1 MLAIF
6 RTIGLRYLRSRW
18 FRVLLVTFSISL
30 GVATWVAT
38 GLLNAS
44 LEKSIESAASPLG
57 GVADLYVT
65 SGEIWVQ
72 RSLVAVIEQVSGV
85 KTVQPLIYE
94 PIQVLLPNGA
104 KHAILL
110 GMSKDAQESEET
122 ASWGITITRDLNLNL
137 LGQGLLS
144 VVVDRKFAFLGE
156 SLTSNL
162 PKGASELT
170 IRAGGTMHKVA
181 KAGTVNASGPAAT
194 LGGYV
199 LFMDCEDAAR
209 LVKKPGRVSRLDIVL
224 HPGQDLNEAKD
235 RIENAVASYQSGNQ
249 AGPIKVQTPQAREEQ
264 VRDVLIGVQVGFL
277 ICGAGAL
284 VVGMFLVYNALAVS
298 VTERTHD
305 IGILRSLG
313 ATRGQIRSLFLGEAA
328 FLGLLGALLGVPL
341 GLGIGYLL
349 LGQMEKVVTD
359 IFMPLPSHEL
369 VVSRSNII
377 AGMIAGLIASL
388 IAAWI
393 PSAQAASQE
402 PADAVRRVPPSPG
415 FFHRLVQMGTCILLV
430 LVGTLAIYFKSGLPE
445 RWGAYG
451 GLVLIFLAA
460 ILATPLMV
468 ALAARLLRPIARQ
481 LLGLE
486 GRLAADNLIRSPGRT
501 GLVIACLAA
510 SVALLVQTA
519 GVIRSNEETLSDW
532 LDHTVVPDL
541 IVTSGGAFTAS
552 GQSMQMEPELGQR
565 IVDELKTPNTQAAA
579 VCFRYIPWNSDG
591 KETSLLLIGL
601 DTATYCQANS
611 LRNSPIPFLDLFHT
625 LSTEPGTTVVSN
637 NFADIHKKKVGDFI
651 TVPSVEGPLTLK
663 IIGAIDD
670 YSWNRGTIF
679 VHRPFYEKALDL
691 RLVDLYH
698 LYLTPG
704 ISAADVEKT
713 RERLQKS
720 SLGAEHSLFAMT
732 RLELREQ
739 ILDMVRRLYGLAY
752 RQLAVV
758 AIVASLG
765 VLSALMI
772 SVIQRRRELGLLRA
786 VGANSMHVLRS
797 VLAEAVLLGVLGTI
811 IGVIVGIPIEWYV
824 VQVLLFE
831 EAGFRFP
838 VEIPWTAAAVIAG
851 LAIAASTL
859 AGLGPAIHAMR
870 LRIAEAIAYE

>member
-6 RTIGLRYLRSRW
+6 RTVGLRYLRSRW

-65 SGEIWVQ
+65 SGEIWVP
-72 RSLVAVIEQVSGV
+72 RSLVDEIAKVPGV

-94 PIQVLLPNGA
+94 PVQVLLPNGGA

-110 GMSKDAQESEET
+110 GMSREAQQSEET
-122 ASWGITITRDLNLNL
+122 ARWGITVTRDLNLNL

-144 VVVDRKFAFLGE
+144 VVIDRKFAFLGAGL
-156 SLTSNL
+156 SSNL
-162 PKGASELT
+162 PKDASELT
-170 IRAGGTMHKVA
+170 IRAGGTLHKVA
-181 KAGTVNASGPAAT
+181 KAGTVNAVGPAAT
-194 LGGYV
+194 LGGFV
-199 LFMDCEDAAR
+199 IFMECEDAAR
-209 LVKKPGRVSRLDIVL
+209 LVKKPGRASRLDVVL
-224 HPGQDLNEAKD
+224 ETGQDLDQAKE
-235 RIENAVASYQSGNQ
+235 RIQAAIHNASHQSAILGGQ
-249 AGPIKVQTPQAREEQ
+249 IKVQTPQAREEQ

-298 VTERTHD
+298 VTERSHD

-313 ATRGQIRSLFLGEAA
+313 ATRGQIRTLFLGEAA
-328 FLGLLGALLGVPL
+328 FLGAFGALLGVPL

-359 IFMPLPSHEL
+359 IFMPLPSHDL

-377 AGMIAGLIASL
+377 AGMIAGLITSL

-415 FFHRLVQMGTCILLV
+415 LFHRLLQVSACVLLV
-430 LVGTLAIYFKSGLPE
+430 LVGTLAIYFKNRLPE

-468 ALAARLLRPIARQ
+468 ALAARLLRPIARH

-541 IVTSGGAFTAS
+541 IVSSGGAFTAS
-552 GQSMQMEPELGQR
+552 GQSMPMDPDLGR
-565 IVDELKTPNTQAAA
+565 RLVEELKTPQTQAAP

-601 DTATYCQANS
+601 DAATYYQANS
-611 LRNSPIPFLDLFHT
+611 LRKSPIPFLDLFRA

-637 NFADIHKKKVGDFI
+637 NFADIHKKKVGDSI
-651 TVPSVEGPLTLK
+651 TVPSMEGPLTLK
-663 IIGAIDD
+663 IIGAIED

-679 VHRPFYEKALDL
+679 VHRSFYEKALDL
-691 RLVDLYH
+691 HLVDLYH
-698 LYLTPG
+698 VYLTPG
-704 ISAADVEKT
+704 ISAEEVEET

-720 SLGAEHSLFAMT
+720 SLGAEHSLFALT
-732 RLELREQ
+732 RFELRDQ

-772 SVIQRRRELGLLRA
+772 SVIQRQRELGLLRA
-786 VGANSMHVLRS
+786 VGAN
-797 VLAEAVLLGVLGTI
+797 
-811 IGVIVGIPIEWYV
+811 
-824 VQVLLFE
+824 
-831 EAGFRFP
+831 
-838 VEIPWTAAAVIAG
+838 
-851 LAIAASTL
+851 
-859 AGLGPAIHAMR
+859 
-870 LRIAEAIAYE
+870 

>member
-6 RTIGLRYLRSRW
+6 RTVGLRYLRSRW

-65 SGEIWVQ
+65 SGEIWVP
-72 RSLVAVIEQVSGV
+72 RTLVEEIAKVPGV
-85 KTVQPLIYE
+85 RTVQPLIYE
-94 PIQVLLPNGA
+94 PVQVILPTGA
-104 KHAILL
+104 KHAILM
-110 GMSKDAQESEET
+110 GMSKEAQQSEET
-122 ASWGITITRDLNLNL
+122 ARWGITVTRDLNLNL

-144 VVVDRKFAFLGE
+144 VLVDRKFAFLGE
-156 SLTSNL
+156 GLTSNL

-170 IRAGGTMHKVA
+170 IRAGGTLHKVA
-181 KAGTVNASGPAAT
+181 KAGTVNATGPAAT

-224 HPGQDLNEAKD
+224 HPGQDLNETKD
-235 RIENAVASYQSGNQ
+235 RIETAIASYQSGNQ
-249 AGPIKVQTPQAREEQ
+249 AGPIRVQTPQAREEQ

-328 FLGLLGALLGVPL
+328 FLGLFGVLLGVPL

-359 IFMPLPSHEL
+359 IFMPLPSHDL

-377 AGMIAGLIASL
+377 AGMIAGLITSL

-415 FFHRLVQMGTCILLV
+415 FFHRLVQMGACIVLV
-430 LVGTLAIYFKSGLPE
+430 LVGTLAIYFKSRLPE

-565 IVDELKTPNTQAAA
+565 IVDELKTPETQAAA
-579 VCFRYIPWNSDG
+579 VCFRYIPWNSDV

-611 LRNSPIPFLDLFHT
+611 LRKSPIPFLDLFHT

-637 NFADIHKKKVGDFI
+637 NFADIHKKKVGDSI
-651 TVPSVEGPLTLK
+651 TVPGMEGPVTLR

-704 ISAADVEKT
+704 ISAGDVEKT

-732 RLELREQ
+732 RFELREQ
-739 ILDMVRRLYGLAY
+739 ILDMVRKLYGLAY

-797 VLAEAVLLGVLGTI
+797 VLAEAVLLGVLGTV

-838 VEIPWTAAAVIAG
+838 VEIPWAAAGIIAC
-851 LAIAASTL
+851 LAMAASTL
-859 AGLGPAIHAMR
+859 AGLGPALHAMR